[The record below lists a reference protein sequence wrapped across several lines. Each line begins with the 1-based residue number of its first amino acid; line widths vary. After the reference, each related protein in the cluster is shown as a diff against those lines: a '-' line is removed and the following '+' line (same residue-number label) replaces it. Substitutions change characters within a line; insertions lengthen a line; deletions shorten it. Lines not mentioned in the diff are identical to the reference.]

1 MNTRH
6 QSGQT
11 RRRACD
17 QGNGRGRPRVINAE
31 LFRSVLIGERK
42 RSDRSNQSVVLLLLD
57 MDDGLGAESSLI
69 WDAAIEAS
77 RNSLRL
83 NPSNH
88 EARMLLIQ
96 GLLRNRRLPEA
107 RREFQTLLD
116 HDPPGRDAL
125 QAWFVKTLSP

>member
-17 QGNGRGRPRVINAE
+17 QGNGKGRPRVINAE

-69 WDAAIEAS
+69 WEAAIEALAAAT
-77 RNSLRL
+77 RETDVLGWFEWR
-83 NPSNH
+83 
-88 EARMLLIQ
+88 AVIGLIVPKIRASDLANVCE
-96 GLLRNRRLPEA
+96 GLDTRVRR
-107 RREFQTLLD
+107 
-116 HDPPGRDAL
+116 
-125 QAWFVKTLSP
+125 